1 MNVRLPESTHAVNVQ
16 LTVHALVQ
24 MTLEWPSFGGL
35 QHGTAN
41 FAKLP
46 NIETLSL
53 DPEATVR
60 TGRQSSGRQRSNLG
74 QKKSSTKARWG
85 FARRHVD
92 ADHSDGE
99 APDTLREAAQAGTHR
114 NATMEDVHA
123 MVMAIVDQELRECE
137 VYDGSHDSLFTLR
150 DSTGAMLVH
159 NLLLAGAQGK
169 DPRAHKLFLEIVH
182 KIPRLLLDVH
192 DGRLIFHGEGPLH
205 VLAVNGRS
213 MEKAEVVEKV
223 LIDCLRTFRRGI
235 DERKIS
241 PEELVSSRQWMERRD
256 IKFPHTKGTKPV
268 YATPAYDEAR
278 GQLRTLRL
286 ALRQQSTPTSTPTPH
301 LHSPPNLSP
310 GEEGSHSGQEGD
322 TTRFPTVRLHQQGRD
337 APDAPAVRVRRSWPV
352 FRRSPHEV
360 LWRDTHRLLRSL
372 RHERLARGAGG
383 RPQEGR

>member
-1 MNVRLPESTHAVNVQ
+1 MPGGPAVPDRHSNSRHSNARPGSAAATAAAAAAAVAAEAAAAARRLSKAGDQFDPASWKVHVNVWLPGSTHAVNVQ

-46 NIETLSL
+46 NIDTLSL

-60 TGRQSSGRQRSNLG
+60 TGKQSSGRQRSNLG
-74 QKKSSTKARWG
+74 KKKEKSSTKARWG
-85 FARRHVD
+85 LARRQVD

-123 MVMAIVDQELRECE
+123 MVMAIVDQELRDCE
-137 VYDGSHDSLFTLR
+137 VYDGGHDSLFTLR

-159 NLLLAGAQGK
+159 NLLLAGAQGE

-235 DERKIS
+235 AERKIS
-241 PEELVSSRQWMERRD
+241 PEELVSARQWMERRD
-256 IKFPHTKGTKPV
+256 IEFPHTKGTEPV
-268 YATPAYDEAR
+268 YAKPAYDEAR
-278 GQLRTLRL
+278 
-286 ALRQQSTPTSTPTPH
+286 A
-301 LHSPPNLSP
+301 
-310 GEEGSHSGQEGD
+310 GSFE
-322 TTRFPTVRLHQQGRD
+322 PC
-337 APDAPAVRVRRSWPV
+337 A
-352 FRRSPHEV
+352 
-360 LWRDTHRLLRSL
+360 
-372 RHERLARGAGG
+372 
-383 RPQEGR
+383 